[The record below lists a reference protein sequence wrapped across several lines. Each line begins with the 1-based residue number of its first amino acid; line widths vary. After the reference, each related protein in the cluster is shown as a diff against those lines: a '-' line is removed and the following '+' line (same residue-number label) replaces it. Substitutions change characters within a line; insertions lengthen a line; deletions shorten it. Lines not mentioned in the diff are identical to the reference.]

1 MVYRSK
7 EDIIT
12 GLIYFLEKYLARA
25 LFRVLTRC
33 DVNGKRNVPMKGPL
47 LVVANHLSVAD
58 PVAIGVFLGRK
69 AIFVAKEELFK
80 NKITGFFVRSF
91 GAFPVYRERPGRQ
104 VIRQANEV
112 LRKGSALVIF
122 PEGKRS
128 RSGSLQEGMPGSA
141 LIAYHNRVPILPIG
155 IMGTEVI
162 RGTGWIFRRPSIR
175 LNIGEP
181 FLLPE
186 AGSSLTREKLKEY
199 TDLIMLKIAILL
211 EEPYRGFYRE
221 KKNEIRD

>member
-1 MVYRSK
+1 
-7 EDIIT
+7 
-12 GLIYFLEKYLARA
+12 LEKCLARA
-25 LFRVLTRC
+25 LFLALTRTKTS
-33 DVNGKRNVPMKGPL
+33 GKQNVAEKGPL

-80 NKITGFFVRSF
+80 NSITAFFVRSF

-112 LRKGSALVIF
+112 LHNGFALVIF

-128 RSGSLQEGMPGSA
+128 KTGSLQQGLPGSA
-141 LIAYHNRVPILPIG
+141 LIAYHNRVPVLPIG

-162 RGTGWIFRRPSIR
+162 RGTSWIFRRPAIR

-181 FLLPE
+181 FFLPE
-186 AGSSLTREKLKEY
+186 AGSSLTREQLKGY
-199 TDLIMLKIAILL
+199 TDLIMLKISALL
-211 EEPYRGFYRE
+211 EEPYRGYYRE
-221 KKNEIRD
+221 KKDEIRD

>member
-1 MVYRSK
+1 M
-7 EDIIT
+7 
-12 GLIYFLEKYLARA
+12 EKCLARA
-25 LFRVLTRC
+25 LFLALTRTKTS
-33 DVNGKRNVPMKGPL
+33 GKQNVPEKGPL

-80 NKITGFFVRSF
+80 NSITAFFVRSF

-112 LRKGSALVIF
+112 LHNGFALVIF

-128 RSGSLQEGMPGSA
+128 KTGSLQQGLPGSA
-141 LIAYHNRVPILPIG
+141 LIAYHNRVPVLPIG

-162 RGTGWIFRRPSIR
+162 RGTSWIFRRPAIR
-175 LNIGEP
+175 LNVGEP
-181 FLLPE
+181 FFLPE
-186 AGSSLTREKLKEY
+186 AGSSLTREQLKGY
-199 TDLIMLKIAILL
+199 TDLIMLKISALL
-211 EEPYRGFYRE
+211 EEPYRGYYRE
-221 KKNEIRD
+221 KKDEIRD